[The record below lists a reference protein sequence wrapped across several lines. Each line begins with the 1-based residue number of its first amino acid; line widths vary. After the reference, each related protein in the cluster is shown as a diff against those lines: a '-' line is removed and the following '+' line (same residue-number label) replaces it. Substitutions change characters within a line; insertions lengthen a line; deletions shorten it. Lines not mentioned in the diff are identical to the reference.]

1 VSLLEYYES
10 GNAPHEALGRAARR
24 VSTGGAIYLG
34 GGVGVEKQS
43 TPKGDIFHVTKGD
56 GSKSEQ
62 FTGPLSAAIRAF
74 TIAGGSTA
82 ADSPGGA
89 SAVADPAAAARLR
102 ELKDAQAETE
112 SDIRRY
118 EVRLARRQSKP
129 QPVFRPGIVDDD
141 AWEQRRLDELR
152 SDLTRIKAEQAK
164 LIASGKVEEVEQA
177 RPGTNFTKI
186 PPKNVKKL
194 SGIVA
199 HYKGMAHG
207 FTACVRDQVKHGLSE
222 DHAKRRCAVVT
233 DLGQGTTKWRKGGK
247 GKVSEESV
255 VEAMLTLTVQE
266 ALARCAVVEEQFGP
280 VGLVQL
286 AEGVVEGPAL
296 VRELSEA
303 VGSDFVLLAL
313 AGHPLAE
320 AVFGLAPVE
329 ERSEHWRR
337 QPRDDYG
344 KWRDTF
350 QAAARNLRAGKSL
363 SLPDGR
369 KISAVARRARVA
381 ALDQT
386 PTTEYLVEGR
396 KRGDVKRRPGQR
408 DVYEVTTHRSHEEA
422 VQKVLDA
429 SARDTHPQSLG
440 GGTSYEH
447 EAHARTLG
455 AKFGVQGKS
464 QREADTETA
473 QAELAAMKP
482 GETKTVHGWEVTKVK
497 GGKFRLGGG
506 HHEMFGDVTQTKAKA
521 LLVSSADTNRRM
533 ANRPAARSFAARMAG
548 GREQRPEDLQGKT
561 SGTLTKAH
569 LERAET
575 HGANPQSSY
584 SKALAQSGEGAQR
597 RRVFEGM
604 ARDLLGLSGDATEKQ
619 VDDVADAY
627 YRGVRKRRGDKTPL
641 HASESF
647 IGGLIDARAA
657 LSEGFGGNTA
667 ASDARKTMNP
677 EQRRRSRAASRAAG
691 TPGTLRSDGK
701 SPKPPGAKTTSTSS
715 SSDASKHP
723 RGQKGTSQGGKF
735 VSKGSS
741 GSTVKQVQQRVGAT
755 VDGQFGSQTQAKVRS
770 FQQRHGLKV
779 DGVVGRQTA
788 LALAGHFPKARQT
801 KPGELS
807 SADHTRLSKLPKRP
821 TRPRSSAPV
830 RSGGGRVVR

>member
-1 VSLLEYYES
+1 
-10 GNAPHEALGRAARR
+10 
-24 VSTGGAIYLG
+24 
-34 GGVGVEKQS
+34 VGVEKQS

-102 ELKDAQAETE
+102 ELKDAQAEAE

-129 QPVFRPGIVDDD
+129 QQVFRPGLADDD

-164 LIASGKVEEVEQA
+164 LIASGKVEEVEQT

-199 HYKGMAHG
+199 HYRGMAHG

-247 GKVSEESV
+247 GKVSEESI
-255 VEAMLTLTVQE
+255 VEAMLTLAVQE

-320 AVFGLAPVE
+320 AVFGVAPVAE
-329 ERSEHWRR
+329 GFGS
-337 QPRDDYG
+337 
-344 KWRDTF
+344 
-350 QAAARNLRAGKSL
+350 N
-363 SLPDGR
+363 
-369 KISAVARRARVA
+369 SAVAA
-381 ALDQT
+381 AHASMNPAQ
-386 PTTEYLVEGR
+386 R
-396 KRGDVKRRPGQR
+396 KR
-408 DVYEVTTHRSHEEA
+408 
-422 VQKVLDA
+422 
-429 SARDTHPQSLG
+429 
-440 GGTSYEH
+440 
-447 EAHARTLG
+447 
-455 AKFGVQGKS
+455 
-464 QREADTETA
+464 
-473 QAELAAMKP
+473 
-482 GETKTVHGWEVTKVK
+482 
-497 GGKFRLGGG
+497 
-506 HHEMFGDVTQTKAKA
+506 
-521 LLVSSADTNRRM
+521 
-533 ANRPAARSFAARMAG
+533 
-548 GREQRPEDLQGKT
+548 
-561 SGTLTKAH
+561 
-569 LERAET
+569 
-575 HGANPQSSY
+575 
-584 SKALAQSGEGAQR
+584 
-597 RRVFEGM
+597 
-604 ARDLLGLSGDATEKQ
+604 
-619 VDDVADAY
+619 
-627 YRGVRKRRGDKTPL
+627 
-641 HASESF
+641 
-647 IGGLIDARAA
+647 ARAA
-657 LSEGFGGNTA
+657 E
-667 ASDARKTMNP
+667 
-677 EQRRRSRAASRAAG
+677 RAAG
-691 TPGTLRSDGK
+691 SPGTLRSDGK
-701 SPKPPGAKTTSTSS
+701 APKPPGAKKTRTTSTS